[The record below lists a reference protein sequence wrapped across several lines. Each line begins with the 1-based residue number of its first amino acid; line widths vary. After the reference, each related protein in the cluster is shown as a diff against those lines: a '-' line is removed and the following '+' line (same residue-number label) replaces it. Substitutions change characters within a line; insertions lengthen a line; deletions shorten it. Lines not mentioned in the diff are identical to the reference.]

1 MGFRTAY
8 LLPIVAAI
16 AITAGNGQA
25 DTIKIDD
32 LAEGVPTV
40 QSITA
45 GGIDNTATNVTIISS
60 SPESIHFL
68 WTSTDATQSD
78 QISIDMLET
87 DGTVSDRILITGNG
101 TSIIDFLFASD
112 PVAFPSQ
119 INPLPSVIEDGTFQT
134 VGQTIDTLQVRSDL
148 DAVPEPATL
157 TPLGIGIAA
166 MAGYRWRW
174 RQKQARKL

>member
-1 MGFRTAY
+1 MSIRPSPIRLLRSAAAFAVPIFADIVSRKGRSMGFRTAY

-101 TSIIDFLFASD
+101 TSIVDFLFASD
-112 PVAFPSQ
+112 PVPFPSQ
-119 INPLPSVIEDGTFQT
+119 INP
-134 VGQTIDTLQVRSDL
+134 
-148 DAVPEPATL
+148 
-157 TPLGIGIAA
+157 
-166 MAGYRWRW
+166 
-174 RQKQARKL
+174 